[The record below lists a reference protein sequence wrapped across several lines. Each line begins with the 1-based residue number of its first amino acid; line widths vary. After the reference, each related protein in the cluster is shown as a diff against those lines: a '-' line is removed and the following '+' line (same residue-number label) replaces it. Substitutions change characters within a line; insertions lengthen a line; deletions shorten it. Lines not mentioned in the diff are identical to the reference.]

1 MWRGVPVRKPGVHIF
16 GLVSPSLGQ
25 LISRNTDENSSSK
38 SHFISFQ
45 ISSLKTQI
53 QSQESDLKSQEDD
66 LNRAKSELNR
76 LQQEET
82 QLEQSI
88 QAGKVQLE
96 TIIKSL
102 KSTQDEIN
110 QVSKGA
116 GWGRACHPW
125 LGLGCGWDG
134 ASGVSCQAGW
144 LPQAEQLQRSVRC
157 SRCLVAPAHL
167 IHVRFSP
174 WEALFSLQVKCG
186 EPPAYIPCHIDFGLV
201 GSALPHQPS
210 ASLLECASFLEEW
223 VRAG

>member
-1 MWRGVPVRKPGVHIF
+1 MLMPLPHVGRGPCKEARHPLF

-25 LISRNTDENSSSK
+25 LISRNTNQNSSSK

-110 QVSKGA
+110 QVSPRGRGGA
-116 GWGRACHPW
+116 GPATPGWGW
-125 LGLGCGWDG
+125 GWEWDA
-134 ASGVSCQAGW
+134 ASGVSCQAGGCHKHSSYGGVCDRGPRC
-144 LPQAEQLQRSVRC
+144 LRC
-157 SRCLVAPAHL
+157 SRCLHG
-167 IHVRFSP
+167 S
-174 WEALFSLQVKCG
+174 C
-186 EPPAYIPCHIDFGLV
+186 PPH
-201 GSALPHQPS
+201 PH
-210 ASLLECASFLEEW
+210 
-223 VRAG
+223 

>member
-1 MWRGVPVRKPGVHIF
+1 M
-16 GLVSPSLGQ
+16 
-25 LISRNTDENSSSK
+25 
-38 SHFISFQ
+38 FQ

-110 QVSKGA
+110 QVSP
-116 GWGRACHPW
+116 WGGGFCQGQLWPDVFW
-125 LGLGCGWDG
+125 GLLPSRVD
-134 ASGVSCQAGW
+134 AVSCHVM
-144 LPQAEQLQRSVRC
+144 SCRC
-157 SRCLVAPAHL
+157 M
-167 IHVRFSP
+167 
-174 WEALFSLQVKCG
+174 
-186 EPPAYIPCHIDFGLV
+186 
-201 GSALPHQPS
+201 
-210 ASLLECASFLEEW
+210 
-223 VRAG
+223 

>member
-1 MWRGVPVRKPGVHIF
+1 MLVPGVERGPCKGSQASGF
-16 GLVSPSLGQ
+16 QAGVLFPGSAYFKNMSQ
-25 LISRNTDENSSSK
+25 NSSSK
-38 SHFISFQ
+38 SCFISFQ

-110 QVSKGA
+110 QVSRGA
-116 GWGRACHPW
+116 GAGPATT
-125 LGLGCGWDG
+125 GCGRG
-134 ASGVSCQAGW
+134 LLGSPAKQGGCHEQSSHRGVC
-144 LPQAEQLQRSVRC
+144 
-157 SRCLVAPAHL
+157 
-167 IHVRFSP
+167 
-174 WEALFSLQVKCG
+174 
-186 EPPAYIPCHIDFGLV
+186 D
-201 GSALPHQPS
+201 
-210 ASLLECASFLEEW
+210 
-223 VRAG
+223 

>member
-1 MWRGVPVRKPGVHIF
+1 MRKPGSGFQAALHLRGSAHF
-16 GLVSPSLGQ
+16 K
-25 LISRNTDENSSSK
+25 NTNQNSSWK
-38 SHFISFQ
+38 CCFISFQ

-110 QVSKGA
+110 QVSSWVQGL
-116 GWGRACHPW
+116 HPW
-125 LGLGCGWDG
+125 PGMLLWSS
-134 ASGVSCQAGW
+134 AHWGVCH
-144 LPQAEQLQRSVRC
+144 EQSSHRGVCDQRSQ
-157 SRCLVAPAHL
+157 LFALQYMFPFL
-167 IHVRFSP
+167 SP
-174 WEALFSLQVKCG
+174 TSFMLG
-186 EPPAYIPCHIDFGLV
+186 
-201 GSALPHQPS
+201 
-210 ASLLECASFLEEW
+210 SLLRRLSLA
-223 VRAG
+223 

>member
-1 MWRGVPVRKPGVHIF
+1 M
-16 GLVSPSLGQ
+16 L
-25 LISRNTDENSSSK
+25 
-38 SHFISFQ
+38 FQ

-110 QVSKGA
+110 QVS
-116 GWGRACHPW
+116 
-125 LGLGCGWDG
+125 
-134 ASGVSCQAGW
+134 
-144 LPQAEQLQRSVRC
+144 
-157 SRCLVAPAHL
+157 
-167 IHVRFSP
+167 P
-174 WEALFSLQVKCG
+174 WEWAQPWPAVAWGLLARGAAAVSSPVDARLAGPRVRPEASCSLCS
-186 EPPAYIPCHIDFGLV
+186 YSSHL
-201 GSALPHQPS
+201 S
-210 ASLLECASFLEEW
+210 
-223 VRAG
+223 

>member
-1 MWRGVPVRKPGVHIF
+1 MCGHPTRARATACPSHLPRVSLLLVTKQEGCDLSRSLRQGDVQPQVSQIADASPTCGEGVPVRKPGVHIL

-25 LISRNTDENSSSK
+25 LISRNTNQNSSSK

-144 LPQAEQLQRSVRC
+144 LPQAEQLQRCVRC
-157 SRCLVAPAHL
+157 SRCL
-167 IHVRFSP
+167 RGS
-174 WEALFSLQVKCG
+174 C
-186 EPPAYIPCHIDFGLV
+186 PPH
-201 GSALPHQPS
+201 S
-210 ASLLECASFLEEW
+210 
-223 VRAG
+223 R